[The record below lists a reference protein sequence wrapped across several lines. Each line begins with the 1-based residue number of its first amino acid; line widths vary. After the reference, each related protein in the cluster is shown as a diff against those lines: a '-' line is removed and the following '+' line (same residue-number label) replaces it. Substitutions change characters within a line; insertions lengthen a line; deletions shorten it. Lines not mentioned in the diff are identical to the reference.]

1 MSSYPQRSDQMLEEE
16 NERLENNLSNKVQA
30 LKSVRFELAN
40 WFYKSLRGI
49 IYHHNFWL
57 VKGDTSFSLI
67 AWINGFYKIHW

>member
-40 WFYKSLRGI
+40 
-49 IYHHNFWL
+49 
-57 VKGDTSFSLI
+57 
-67 AWINGFYKIHW
+67 